1 MEKDLAHIQE
11 NALQEIEKAD
21 TPEAVEDLRIQ
32 YLGRK
37 GALTAILRSLKDLSP
52 EERKQVGAQANM
64 LQQQIAGLLDMRMA
78 ALQKILR
85 ESLLKKEW
93 VDVTRPGVQ
102 AEMGHLHPLTQI
114 TREMTGIFSSM
125 GFEIVDGPEAETE
138 YYNFDALNI
147 PESHPAR
154 EMWDTFW
161 LQGNQ
166 KASASKSKSQKRSDR
181 LLLRTHTSPVQIR
194 YMETHNS
201 PFRIIVPGRVY
212 RYEATDASH
221 DVQFHQIEGLVVD
234 NNVSIASFKAVIQE
248 FFSRL
253 FTKRVTIRLRPSY
266 FPFTEPS
273 FEVDISCVY
282 CSGKGCSICKRTGWL
297 ELAGAGMVH
306 PNVFKAAGY
315 NPKEVRGFAFGMGI
329 DRVALMKYN
338 IPDIRLFRSGNLT
351 FLKQF

>member
-1 MEKDLAHIQE
+1 MEQDLAHIRA
-11 NALQEIEKAD
+11 NAREGIQKAD
-21 TPEAVEDLRIQ
+21 TPEAVEDLRMR

-37 GALTAILRSLKDLSP
+37 GALTAILRSLKDIP
-52 EERKQVGAQANM
+52 EDARREWGAKANE
-64 LQQQIAGLLDMRMA
+64 LQKEIA
-78 ALQKILR
+78 ALFDEKKDALEKILR
-85 ESLLKKEW
+85 GSALTKEW
-93 VDVTRPGVQ
+93 VDITRPGMRR
-102 AEMGHLHPLTQI
+102 AKGHLHPLTKI
-114 TREMTGIFSSM
+114 EREIMDIFFSM
-125 GFEIVDGPEAETE
+125 GFEIVEGPEAETE

-161 LQGNQ
+161 LKEGYRMGETGRKKERNE
-166 KASASKSKSQKRSDR
+166 R

-194 YMETHNS
+194 YMETHNP
-201 PFRIIVPGRVY
+201 PFRIIVPGRTY

-221 DVQFHQIEGLVVD
+221 DVQFHQVECLVVD
-234 NNVSIASFKAVIQE
+234 KEASLASLKAIIQE

-273 FEVDISCVY
+273 VEVDISCIY
-282 CSGKGCSICKRTGWL
+282 CRRKGCSICKKTGWL

-315 NPKEVRGFAFGMGI
+315 NSKDVRGFAFGMGI
-329 DRVALMKYN
+329 DRVAMMKYG
-338 IPDIRLFRSGNLT
+338 IPDIRLFRSGNMK
-351 FLKQF
+351 FLSQF